1 MRSCHYY
8 LNQPLCFSFNV
19 RDETVK
25 HAYLMMPDSPHY
37 QNTPQNEL
45 HFLSH
50 HYFMNGNFNL
60 NSRLPFH
67 ALHKHFVYRISQL
80 PDNSPMS
87 QLSLEQFQT
96 DDYLMAVVSKALGEE
111 ALSGLSEM
119 LKCISKSVD
128 AYGCILWEVAPGA
141 RLEGPNPE
149 GRLYVLAE
157 WFDDGNVF
165 AKHDMPL
172 TESVNGAVVISQQPE
187 NIEDIRADPRA
198 YSNAASRHTID
209 MMRLRSMCSVPI
221 LFSDKAKGTVTKGT
235 VSLYRNTSPPFS
247 PEEFAKVQRMARLI
261 PDLYQAIRDKASQKL
276 THQVNEI
283 LHNADVRAAGRL
295 LSKSDINEIYHQ
307 VCREVTKTFQCIETS
322 IFMEDR
328 TEAVREYRLVATT
341 WNLWSSNKKDTYRPL
356 PEEGVTGWVL
366 ANGKAVRIFSLADF
380 ERDKEIIQK
389 EFPGLLWNDSLD
401 IKVSARKIL
410 KLGKKAPL
418 PPLSFMAAPILR
430 GGKVLGV
437 IRCCTAKE
445 VPYYFAD
452 RELNLLNL
460 VAVQL
465 SRFWSNW
472 LIRREI
478 DVERKAWPQ
487 LTDWVSRQ
495 NNIVQ
500 QELNSP
506 VPSTLRVFE
515 RTLSAVSDV
524 VDGADILDVRLYDPK
539 TRSLYFEAVH
549 GAAWRK
555 GTPEEVKERR
565 QRRFPVNDPASSQ
578 TLGVQVYHSGKA
590 MAIFDVERKYNYQSK
605 TFPETKRIIVA
616 PIRAQDSVIGV
627 LTLRGIGGAAFPP
640 HALKMT
646 EMLGQQL
653 GLYYYL
659 TIAIKGLRESERAHE
674 TARVQRIRTN
684 EDLAHQL
691 KSPLIQ
697 AHTRIHSIIRN
708 EKITNE
714 GLNSKLLALRGLI
727 AKAKRVSMS
736 TGLLAELEQ
745 EGSIQ
750 VQQRRLRRLD
760 YDTVIKT
767 LVEAAM
773 DNELLID
780 PSRQIKFRVNRESFE
795 VLNTRN
801 FRADF
806 DLVEQAL
813 SCLLDNAGKYSFPG
827 THVDI
832 AGGVTSTNSFYIA
845 ITNRGIQ
852 LKQDDIEDSKK
863 RLWRSEQATWITGDG
878 SGIGL
883 FVVDNIM
890 KAHHGELSIIPTNF
904 RGETQFRLVFS
915 ANT

>member
-1 MRSCHYY
+1 M
-8 LNQPLCFSFNV
+8 
-19 RDETVK
+19 T
-25 HAYLMMPDSPHY
+25 
-37 QNTPQNEL
+37 
-45 HFLSH
+45 
-50 HYFMNGNFNL
+50 
-60 NSRLPFH
+60 
-67 ALHKHFVYRISQL
+67 SQL
-80 PDNSPMS
+80 PDNSPMVQIPPE
-87 QLSLEQFQT
+87 QLQT
-96 DDYLMAVVSKALGEE
+96 DDYLMEVVSTALGEE

-119 LKCISKSVD
+119 LKCISKAVD

-157 WFDDGNVF
+157 WFDDGKVF

-172 TESVNGAVVISQQPE
+172 TESVNGAVIISQQPE
-187 NIEDIRADPRA
+187 NILDVRTDPRA
-198 YSNAASRHTID
+198 NSNAASRHTID
-209 MMRLRSMCSVPI
+209 TMRLRSMCSVPI

-247 PEEFAKVQRMARLI
+247 PEEFARVQRIAHLI

-276 THQVNEI
+276 TYQVNEI
-283 LHNADVRAAGRL
+283 LHNADVRADGKL
-295 LSKSDINEIYHQ
+295 LSKSDINAICQQ

-328 TEAVREYRLVATT
+328 TEAVREYRLIATT
-341 WNLWSSNKKDTYRPL
+341 WNLWSSKKKDCYRPF

-380 ERDKEIIQK
+380 ERDREIIQK
-389 EFPGLLWNDSLD
+389 EFPGLHWNDSLG
-401 IKVSARKIL
+401 IRASARKIL

-478 DVERKAWPQ
+478 DIEREAWPH

-495 NNIVQ
+495 NNIVH
-500 QELNSP
+500 QELNSQ

-515 RTLSAVSDV
+515 RTLGAVSDV
-524 VDGADILDVRLYDPK
+524 VTGADILDVRLYDP
-539 TRSLYFEAVH
+539 TTQSLYFEAVH

-565 QRRFPVNDPASSQ
+565 ERRFPVNDPTWSHV
-578 TLGVQVYHSGKA
+578 LGVQVYHSGKA
-590 MAIFDVERKYNYQSK
+590 MEILDVERKNYQSR
-605 TFPETKRIIVA
+605 TFPDTKRIIVA
-616 PIRAQDSVIGV
+616 PIRAQDRVIGV
-627 LTLRGIGGAAFPP
+627 LTLRGTGGQEFPS

-659 TIAIKGLRESERAHE
+659 TIAIRGLRESERANE
-674 TARVQRIRTN
+674 IARGQRLRTN

-697 AHTRIHSIIRN
+697 AHTRIHSILRN
-708 EKITNE
+708 EKLTNDR
-714 GLNSKLLALRGLI
+714 LNRKLWALRGLI

-750 VQQRRLRRLD
+750 IQPERLQRLG
-760 YDTVIKT
+760 YDKVIKT

-773 DNELLID
+773 DNELMID
-780 PSRQIKFRVNRESFE
+780 PYREIKFYVNRESFE

-806 DLVEQAL
+806 DLVEQAV

-827 THVDI
+827 THVLI
-832 AGGVTSTNSFYIA
+832 SGGLTSSNSFYIS
-845 ITNRGIQ
+845 IINQGIQ
-852 LKQDDIEDSKK
+852 LKQSEIQECKK
-863 RLWRSEQATWITGDG
+863 RLWRSEQAGWLTGEG

-883 FVVDNIM
+883 YVVDHIM
-890 KAHHGELSIIPTNF
+890 KAHHGELLITPTNPN
-904 RGETQFRLVFS
+904 GETQFRLLFS

>member
-1 MRSCHYY
+1 M
-8 LNQPLCFSFNV
+8 
-19 RDETVK
+19 
-25 HAYLMMPDSPHY
+25 A
-37 QNTPQNEL
+37 
-45 HFLSH
+45 
-50 HYFMNGNFNL
+50 
-60 NSRLPFH
+60 RL
-67 ALHKHFVYRISQL
+67 AI
-80 PDNSPMS
+80 
-87 QLSLEQFQT
+87 EQIET
-96 DDYLMAVVSKALGEE
+96 DDYLMEVVSKALREE
-111 ALSGLSEM
+111 ALSGLSKM
-119 LKCISKSVD
+119 LECISKAVD

-141 RLEGPNPE
+141 KLEGPNPE

-187 NIEDIRADPRA
+187 NIEDVRADPRA

-209 MMRLRSMCSVPI
+209 TMRLRSMCSVPI
-221 LFSDKAKGTVTKGT
+221 LFSDKAQGTVTKGT
-235 VSLYRNTSPPFS
+235 VSLYRNTLLPFS
-247 PEEFAKVQRMARLI
+247 PEEFDKVRRMARLI

-276 THQVNEI
+276 THHVNEI

-295 LSKSDINEIYHQ
+295 LSKNDINAIWHK
-307 VCREVTKTFQCIETS
+307 VCVEVTKTFQCIETS

-341 WNLWSSNKKDTYRPL
+341 YNLWSSTKKDTYLPL

-366 ANGKAVRIFSLADF
+366 ANGKPVRVFSLADF
-380 ERDKEIIQK
+380 ERDKEIIQR

-401 IKVSARKIL
+401 IKASARTIL

-465 SRFWSNW
+465 GRFWSNW

-478 DVERKAWPQ
+478 DIERRAWPQ
-487 LTDWVSRQ
+487 LIDWVSRQ

-500 QELNSP
+500 QELKSP
-506 VPSTLRVFE
+506 IPSTLRVFE
-515 RTLSAVSDV
+515 RTLGAVSDV
-524 VDGADILDVRLYDPK
+524 VAGADILDVRLYDSK

-549 GAAWRK
+549 GPAWKK

-565 QRRFPVNDPASSQ
+565 ERRFPINDPASSH
-578 TLGVQVYHSGKA
+578 TLGVQVYNSGKA
-590 MAIFDVERKYNYQSK
+590 MAIFNVERKNYRSR
-605 TFPETKRIIVA
+605 TFPETKRIIAV

-627 LTLRGIGGAAFPP
+627 LTLRGIGGQEFPP

-659 TIAIKGLRESERAHE
+659 TIAIRGLRESERAHE
-674 TARVQRIRTN
+674 SRKQQQLRTN

-697 AHTRIHSIIRN
+697 AHTKIHTILGH
-708 EKITNE
+708 EKITSDRVIM
-714 GLNSKLLALRGLI
+714 LQLFALRGLI

-745 EGSIQ
+745 EGAIQ
-750 VQQRRLRRLD
+750 VQRERLQRLG
-760 YDTVIKT
+760 YDKVIKT

-773 DNELLID
+773 DNEQMID
-780 PSRQIKFRVNRESFE
+780 PNREIKFHVNRESFE
-795 VLNTRN
+795 VLSARN

-806 DLVEQAL
+806 DLVEQAV

-832 AGGVTSTNSFYIA
+832 SGGLTTANSFYIS
-845 ITNRGIQ
+845 IINRGIQ
-852 LKQDDIEDSKK
+852 LKQSDIQVCRK
-863 RLWRSEQATWITGDG
+863 RLWRSEQATWLTGEG

-883 FVVDNIM
+883 YVVDHIM
-890 KAHHGELSIIPTNF
+890 KAHRGELLIIATNLK
-904 RGETQFRLVFS
+904 GETQFRLVFS
-915 ANT
+915 PNT